1 MHPDNGRRR
10 GRKRQEGRQRPKTEL
25 AGSAELSTACHYCAV
40 NHQRG
45 ADTLNWGRGR
55 RTPHESPI
63 SQGFQIHMFFL
74 HPKSSSPLRPSLPPP
89 LPSPSD
95 PQFVI
100 SISPLSRRAGAGG
113 RYCEKPALLPS
124 SLLSPSPLSFCVS
137 LLGFHLPLPLSILS
151 PVPHACSLRVAL
163 RYDAV
168 NSMQTNV
175 QDSSLFSLYRT
186 PLATRK
192 TEAEVEQRC

>member
-1 MHPDNGRRR
+1 M
-10 GRKRQEGRQRPKTEL
+10 
-25 AGSAELSTACHYCAV
+25 LSTACHYCAV
-40 NHQRG
+40 RSQPPARSAHFKLGQK
-45 ADTLNWGRGR
+45 ASF

-74 HPKSSSPLRPSLPPP
+74 HPKSSSPLRPSLPPQSSAP

>member
-1 MHPDNGRRR
+1 M
-10 GRKRQEGRQRPKTEL
+10 
-25 AGSAELSTACHYCAV
+25 LSTACHYCAV
-40 NHQRG
+40 NNQRG

-74 HPKSSSPLRPSLPPP
+74 HPKSSSPLRPSLPSVLRSAPFS
-89 LPSPSD
+89 LGSPIRD
-95 PQFVI
+95 FHLAPQ
-100 SISPLSRRAGAGG
+100 PACAGG

-124 SLLSPSPLSFCVS
+124 SLISPSPLSFCVS
-137 LLGFHLPLPLSILS
+137 LLGSHLPLPLSILS